1 MPGPGL
7 DLVAHEP
14 QGAAD
19 VLEEEEDAGDRSTLR
34 LGELAEEKLERP
46 RRRFVKPGMTN
57 YERCFSRHGAGRRL
71 RQQQQ
76 QQRGQSLSKLQP
88 PVNQIAAA
96 AAAAGEAAASPPKS
110 PSVKPVSSL
119 SSVLNQVIHGPSRA
133 LSSYEDVTT
142 EPPSYKSFVVEQ
154 DTDGQ
159 LYVASLRGAQFVIPP
174 AQRAPTANQA
184 DAHPAARR
192 SEYNLSFVHEPL
204 DDQRLSMPRQ
214 SSGSELS
221 SARGFLI
228 KTPSSAEVDTKAPAG
243 KLKSA
248 KTKLLGFS
256 ALKSKLAQRS
266 SSAIN
271 SSAATPSASSGE
283 ADRRSMPAVGAN
295 GMRTTEVVEDLNS
308 SLVPMLDETHVD
320 RSRGDSSWEAP
331 PPANAEDEIKPIV
344 NRPLPTDNDDDED
357 DDSLNRSFLNVR
369 DVDFERLQE
378 IVRVEEEEA
387 VAPHPAP
394 AAAAAAAA
402 ARPTNTEA
410 ATYGRVRVAST
421 GGTNVTEFLGGFK
434 GQLGY
439 RSGQE
444 GFNPRSRGLRNSR
457 KGVTAASKASKAASD
472 LTRRLRDARSRIPF
486 EFRGDPATAAAY
498 RNRKFLRK
506 GNQKRVH
513 FDLTTNQCREFD
525 VLSEYV
531 PSEASL
537 VIQNDDHEYAFS
549 EDEDEDEA
557 QSYDA

>member
-14 QGAAD
+14 HE
-19 VLEEEEDAGDRSTLR
+19 VLEEEEDSGDRSTLN
-34 LGELAEEKLERP
+34 LGDMAEEKLERP
-46 RRRFVKPGMTN
+46 RRRFVKPGMTS

-76 QQRGQSLSKLQP
+76 QRGQPLSKLQP
-88 PVNQIAAA
+88 PVNQTAA
-96 AAAAGEAAASPPKS
+96 AAAAGEAAAAPPKAASS

-133 LSSYEDVTT
+133 LSSYEDVT
-142 EPPSYKSFVVEQ
+142 EQPPTYKSFVVEQ

-159 LYVASLRGAQFVIPP
+159 LYVASLRGAQFVLPP
-174 AQRAPTANQA
+174 AYRGPAAHQA
-184 DAHPAARR
+184 DAQARR
-192 SEYNLSFVHEPL
+192 SEVNLSFVHEPL
-204 DDQRLSMPRQ
+204 DDSRLSMPRQ

-221 SARGFLI
+221 AARGFLI
-228 KTPSSAEVDTKAPAG
+228 KTPPPVEPDTKAPAG
-243 KLKSA
+243 KMKSA
-248 KTKLLGFS
+248 KKLLGFT

-271 SSAATPSASSGE
+271 SSLDTPSAASSGG
-283 ADRRSMPAVGAN
+283 ADRRSMPAFGAN
-295 GMRTTEVVEDLNS
+295 GTRTTEVIEDLNA
-308 SLVPMLDETHVD
+308 SLVPMLDGTHVD

-331 PPANAEDEIKPIV
+331 PAPAAANAEDETKPIV
-344 NRPLPTDNDDDED
+344 NRPLPTADFDDDED
-357 DDSLNRSFLNVR
+357 DDPLNRSFLNVR
-369 DVDFERLQE
+369 DVDFERLQD

-387 VAPHPAP
+387 VAPPPAL
-394 AAAAAAAA
+394 AAAAA
-402 ARPTNTEA
+402 ARSTNEEA

-421 GGTNVTEFLGGFK
+421 GGANVTEFLGGFK

-457 KGVTAASKASKAASD
+457 KGVSAAAKAASD
-472 LTRRLRDARSRIPF
+472 LTRRLRDARGRIPF
-486 EFRGDPATAAAY
+486 EFRGEPATAAAY
-498 RNRKFLRK
+498 RNRKFMRK

-525 VLSEYV
+525 VMSEYV
-531 PSEASL
+531 PSAESL
-537 VIQNDDHEYAFS
+537 IIQDGDHEYDVS
-549 EDEDEDEA
+549 EDEDEDEV

>member
-14 QGAAD
+14 HE
-19 VLEEEEDAGDRSTLR
+19 VLEEEEDSGDRSTLN
-34 LGELAEEKLERP
+34 LGEMSEEKLERP
-46 RRRFVKPGMTN
+46 RRRFVKPGMTS

-76 QQRGQSLSKLQP
+76 QRGQPLSKLQP
-88 PVNQIAAA
+88 PVNQTVA
-96 AAAAGEAAASPPKS
+96 AAAAGETAAAPPKAAGS

-133 LSSYEDVTT
+133 LSSYEDVT
-142 EPPSYKSFVVEQ
+142 EQPPTYKSFVVEQ
-154 DTDGQ
+154 GTDGQ
-159 LYVASLRGAQFVIPP
+159 LYVASLRGAQFVLPP
-174 AQRAPTANQA
+174 AYRGPAASQA
-184 DAHPAARR
+184 DAQHVHPAAQQARR
-192 SEYNLSFVHEPL
+192 SEVNLSFVHAPL
-204 DDQRLSMPRQ
+204 DDTRLSMPRQ

-221 SARGFLI
+221 AARGFLI
-228 KTPSSAEVDTKAPAG
+228 KTPPPPPVAADMKAPAG
-243 KLKSA
+243 KMKSA
-248 KTKLLGFS
+248 KKLLGFT

-271 SSAATPSASSGE
+271 SSVATPSAASSGG
-283 ADRRSMPAVGAN
+283 ADRRSMPAFGAN
-295 GMRTTEVVEDLNS
+295 GVRTAEVIEDLNA

-331 PPANAEDEIKPIV
+331 SVANAEDETKPIV
-344 NRPLPTDNDDDED
+344 NRPLPTADYDEDED
-357 DDSLNRSFLNVR
+357 DDPLNRSFLNVR

-387 VAPHPAP
+387 VAPPPAP
-394 AAAAAAAA
+394 VAAAA
-402 ARPTNTEA
+402 ARPTNEEA
-410 ATYGRVRVAST
+410 VTSGRVRVASA
-421 GGTNVTEFLGGFK
+421 GGANVTEFLGGFK

-439 RSGQE
+439 RSGHE

-457 KGVTAASKASKAASD
+457 KGVSAASKAASD
-472 LTRRLRDARSRIPF
+472 LTRRLRDARGRIPF
-486 EFRGDPATAAAY
+486 EFRGEPATAAAY
-498 RNRKFLRK
+498 RNRKFMRK

-525 VLSEYV
+525 VMSEYV
-531 PSEASL
+531 PSAESL
-537 VIQNDDHEYAFS
+537 IIQDDDHEYDVS
-549 EDEDEDEA
+549 EDEDEA